1 MNGKLII
8 ETSEYQTVEY
18 DLKNCF
24 PFEGIPLSSNGESVS
39 NGLRL
44 IAQFASKEFKTD
56 EKKKQEIEK
65 QNKIKELREEHEKVR
80 RIFIDTK
87 YLSDPYLEARSSLY
101 NIEERLV
108 TLEGCYR
115 ITEDEWNQ
123 IKESVWTDLY
133 LGTNSPFDGISHD
146 ITNSVFFAFRR
157 CCYLLGQNHRW
168 NKEISCKKTDK
179 PGVVLVSATKILDL
193 ETLKRCAE
201 MVRPVTYTFEY
212 EHIAE

>member
-24 PFEGIPLSSNGESVS
+24 PSEGIFLSVNGESVY
-39 NGLRL
+39 NGFHLY
-44 IAQFASKEFKTD
+44 AQSSSKRFNTNEQI
-56 EKKKQEIEK
+56 KQEIEK

-108 TLEGCYR
+108 ALEGCYR
-115 ITEDEWNQ
+115 ITEYEWNQ
-123 IKESVWTDLY
+123 IRESVWTDLY

-157 CCYLLGQNHRW
+157 CGYLLGQNHRW
-168 NKEISCKKTDK
+168 NKEILCKKTDK
-179 PGVVLVSATKILDL
+179 LGVILVSATKILDL

-201 MVRPVTYTFEY
+201 MVRPVNCTFEY